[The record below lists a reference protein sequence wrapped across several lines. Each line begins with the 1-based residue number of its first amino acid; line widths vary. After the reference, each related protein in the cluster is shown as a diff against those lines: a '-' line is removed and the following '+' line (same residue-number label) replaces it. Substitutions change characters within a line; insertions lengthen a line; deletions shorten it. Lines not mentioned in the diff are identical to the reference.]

1 MCAKGDKVGQQRQ
14 ETMWLC
20 WEKGGGAASSQL
32 WSFWAVARMA
42 SEREAGGEEDGQA
55 QMGCKVQNGKWRPR
69 YARICELLREFQ
81 SFPLPVG

>member
-1 MCAKGDKVGQQRQ
+1 MPKRGQSGTAEAGDNVAVLREVGVRDH
-14 ETMWLC
+14 
-20 WEKGGGAASSQL
+20 GQL

-42 SEREAGGEEDGQA
+42 SEKEAGGEEDGQA

-81 SFPLPVG
+81 LFPLPVG